1 MLNSFWGKFAQRTN
15 MTQVEMVTDEDR
27 YFELLLSDAVEV
39 QNMRFVNDEAIEVHF
54 VHTED
59 FIPPNAK
66 TNVVLAAFT
75 TAHAR
80 LKLYSVLE
88 GLEERVLYFDT
99 DSIIYLS
106 REGEWEPDTGDYLGQ
121 LTS

>member
-1 MLNSFWGKFAQRTN
+1 
-15 MTQVEMVTDEDR
+15 MTQVEMITDENR

-39 QNMRFVNDEAIEVHF
+39 QNVRFVNDEAIEVHY

-75 TAHAR
+75 TAQAR
-80 LKLYSVLE
+80 L
-88 GLEERVLYFDT
+88 
-99 DSIIYLS
+99 
-106 REGEWEPDTGDYLGQ
+106 
-121 LTS
+121 